1 MMYLF
6 VYVPVAGRIAPARSS
21 KVKLPLPP
29 RPTCS
34 NKFRMDSAYPI
45 LFKGKYN
52 RGSLHLIRLRNREE
66 EIIIERKEKYWRC
79 RIHKKL
85 I

>member
-52 RGSLHLIRLRNREE
+52 REAQVINGQTTSSSLDGILNYLF
-66 EIIIERKEKYWRC
+66 
-79 RIHKKL
+79 L
-85 I
+85 P